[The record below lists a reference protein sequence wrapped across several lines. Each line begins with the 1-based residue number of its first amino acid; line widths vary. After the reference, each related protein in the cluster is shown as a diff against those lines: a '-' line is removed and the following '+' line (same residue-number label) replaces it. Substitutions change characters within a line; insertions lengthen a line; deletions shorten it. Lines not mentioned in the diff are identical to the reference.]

1 MYLLLQVAA
10 NFRGIQLVGELIE
23 EYGLPVVH
31 AYMRYIQENAEQ
43 AVRDMLR
50 EFSDKQ
56 GLPEVDIC
64 LRVRTVHLQ
73 RSCTYA

>member
-1 MYLLLQVAA
+1 MAA

-23 EYGLPVVH
+23 EYSLAVVH

-50 EFSDKQ
+50 EFSTQQ
-56 GLPEVDIC
+56 GLPEVRIP
-64 LRVRTVHLQ
+64 VPHLVL
-73 RSCTYA
+73 TN